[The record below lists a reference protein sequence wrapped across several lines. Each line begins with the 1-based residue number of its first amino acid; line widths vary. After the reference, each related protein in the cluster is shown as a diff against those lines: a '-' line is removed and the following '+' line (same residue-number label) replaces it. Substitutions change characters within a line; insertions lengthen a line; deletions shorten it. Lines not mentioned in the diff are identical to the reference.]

1 MKKDVLQQ
9 EVVDI
14 ESAPTSEEGTAP
26 SIEGFA
32 LA

>member
-1 MKKDVLQQ
+1 LQQ

-32 LA
+32 LAWND